1 MIIYIMNFHKSY
13 SKTDLL
19 DLINTLDIPIVF
31 SHQDNKSTIHKKF
44 KDYFNSNPMDKYKT
58 SFYNIGDT
66 KELQVFLS
74 KPNPKKS
81 MTIKEKSDI
90 MRIAKFIIQYCKN
103 GYMLSISPHYST
115 YQEIIDD
122 MLYITQYGDIPS
134 VRRCCRLL
142 EKDFNIKRTFSPII
156 SPQIQKQ
163 IDDKK
168 KAKGSMELKY
178 TLKKGHFVVVFE

>member
-1 MIIYIMNFHKSY
+1 MNFHKSY

-44 KDYFNSNPMDKYKT
+44 KDYFNSNPNDKYKS
-58 SFYNIGDT
+58 SFYRINGS
-66 KELQVFLS
+66 KELQIFLT

-81 MTIKEKSDI
+81 MTIKEKADV

-103 GYMLSISPHYST
+103 GYMVELSPHYNKHE
-115 YQEIIDD
+115 EIIDD

-134 VRRCCRLL
+134 VRRCCKLL
-142 EKDFNIKRTFSPII
+142 EKDFNIKRSFTPII

-163 IDDKK
+163 LDDKR
-168 KAKGSMELKY
+168 KAKGAMELKY
-178 TLKKGHFVVVFE
+178 ELKRGHFVIVFD